1 MLQKGIFSCK
11 LVLGSDRVVLAEI
24 HCLGKK
30 KEKEKRLKMPE
41 ADIQHGKFQSRQSLF
56 EQT

>member
-24 HCLGKK
+24 PCLEKKKK
-30 KEKEKRLKMPE
+30 KEKLKMPE
-41 ADIQHGKFQSRQSLF
+41 ADFQHGKFQSRQSLF
-56 EQT
+56 EET